1 MGQNTSKPTAVAQ
14 PQKYRLMTQEN
25 YKMLSEILD
34 VSNQLIEKYK
44 NQSHFLNSAFCKKI
58 ELTYSNQ
65 LKKLSPKDV
74 TSIYNEL
81 FKGIENVVQVGDD
94 KYEISAF
101 GKELPPFG
109 LDRQYTVEKDGIKVN
124 YYLVGKQKSN
134 RVVGGNT
141 KRNKLLKNII
151 DNLENNNNNVL
162 IKQNVKNVKQNNK
175 NKPNVFIEKPVV
187 EVVKNK
193 PNVFIEKPVVNVVKN
208 KPNVF
213 IEKPVVDVVKNKP
226 NVFIEKPIVEVV
238 KNNKTINVGID
249 ENKGLYKECNE
260 TKCVLTKYEVCR
272 KIVSQY
278 LYRLNILQA
287 IYHVLPNKIS
297 DNKYFG
303 SFYYNR
309 ILSLRIGNMCLPRD
323 IGNFK
328 KSTTEEKIRILNKIL
343 QGNAL
348 HPQRDQGPPGCRE
361 LYKDKY
367 TEEDIIKLKGDSDF
381 AKKHALIQDR
391 LEGEY
396 IKSIETLYKIV
407 DRLKTDLVINNN
419 ELYELGELTKKT
431 IEDMYY
437 NAQFNYVIGI
447 INYIHYNM

>member
-1 MGQNTSKPTAVAQ
+1 MGQNTSKSVAVVAQ

-65 LKKLSPKDV
+65 LKKLAPKDV

-81 FKGIENVVQVGDD
+81 FKGIENVIQVGDD

-151 DNLENNNNNVL
+151 DNLENNNDNVL
-162 IKQNVKNVKQNNK
+162 IKQNVKNVK
-175 NKPNVFIEKPVV
+175 NKPNVFINKPVV
-187 EVVKNK
+187 EVVKN
-193 PNVFIEKPVVNVVKN
+193 N

-213 IEKPVVDVVKNKP
+213 IKKPVVEVVKNKP

-238 KNNKTINVGID
+238 KNNKTMNVGVNANVK

-367 TEEDIIKLKGDSDF
+367 TEEDIIKLKGNSDF